1 MLTNIDYGT
10 YHSTEGSSLPKAPG
24 KIVPPAR
31 KFNLFSGRPY
41 TPPAML
47 AKRALSAKQ
56 VQERAFPAAHS
67 PRDSPRA
74 GRRSVG
80 TTPRPSPRPSVE
92 GGVAIQQQ
100 QGMANT
106 ADKNFT
112 SVFHNDTTDFR
123 HQAKK
128 AFDPSMGQA
137 SKLGGIAGGT
147 NRVLQG
153 SAGPVPTHGQP
164 QDTLDDFAR
173 STLGFDGSG
182 RPVIHAPHGA
192 SGTPRGGE
200 HRSEAADR
208 EEAAIAHGG
217 DIRSHLPSWAN
228 VQGGAQNLDVAP
240 VPETA
245 PYDAEVTPH
254 GPPFPLRNLCA
265 ATSGCWLFEVALHN
279 CIHPKTHEK
288 RLLSRRRRPWRG

>member
-1 MLTNIDYGT
+1 
-10 YHSTEGSSLPKAPG
+10 
-24 KIVPPAR
+24 
-31 KFNLFSGRPY
+31 
-41 TPPAML
+41 ML

-153 SAGPVPTHGQP
+153 SAGPLPTQP

-200 HRSEAADR
+200 HRREAADR

-245 PYDAEVTPH
+245 PYDAEVTPALSA
-254 GPPFPLRNLCA
+254 PQSLR
-265 ATSGCWLFEVALHN
+265 SHVWLLVV
-279 CIHPKTHEK
+279 C
-288 RLLSRRRRPWRG
+288 RLLCTTAESRRLTRSVCCRAGAGPGEDRGACQGARQRRSCPRPVPAAAGDAG

>member
-92 GGVAIQQQ
+92 GGVTIQQQ

-153 SAGPVPTHGQP
+153 SAGPVPTQP

-173 STLGFDGSG
+173 STLGFVRRHDIAAVWVAFSSSGLHSSQDGSDIVVG
-182 RPVIHAPHGA
+182 RRRNPARGHGCRH
-192 SGTPRGGE
+192 RGG
-200 HRSEAADR
+200 RGPTALPAA
-208 EEAAIAHGG
+208 AG
-217 DIRSHLPSWAN
+217 
-228 VQGGAQNLDVAP
+228 
-240 VPETA
+240 
-245 PYDAEVTPH
+245 
-254 GPPFPLRNLCA
+254 
-265 ATSGCWLFEVALHN
+265 
-279 CIHPKTHEK
+279 K
-288 RLLSRRRRPWRG
+288 RG

>member
-1 MLTNIDYGT
+1 MLDGIDYGT
-10 YHSTEGSSLPKAPG
+10 YHSTEGSTLPKAPD

-56 VQERAFPAAHS
+56 VQQKAFPAAHS

-80 TTPRPSPRPSVE
+80 TTPRPSPRPSAE
-92 GGVAIQQQ
+92 GGMTIQQE
-100 QGMANT
+100 GMAST

-112 SVFHNDTTDFR
+112 SVFRNDTTDFR

-153 SAGPVPTHGQP
+153 SAGPVPTQP

-200 HRSEAADR
+200 HRREAADR

-228 VQGGAQNLDVAP
+228 VQGGAQNLDMAP

-245 PYDAEVTPH
+245 PYDAEVIQ
-254 GPPFPLRNLCA
+254 PPSWHPTRSAIFAQPLA
-265 ATSGCWLFEVALHN
+265 GCLRLHN
-279 CIHPKTHEK
+279 
-288 RLLSRRRRPWRG
+288 